1 MEHGP
6 PIQKDCYGKKTM
18 GWGGKGLV
26 TTLIRY
32 SKFTNRAYKSM
43 RRKILGDN
51 NCSQNDSYY
60 HQTLKELLLS
70 TKVGWGQKRRKKL
83 GHLCLCEFKRSIYN
97 YIVPSI

>member
-1 MEHGP
+1 MNGAWPSYTKGLLGE
-6 PIQKDCYGKKTM
+6 KDE
-18 GWGGKGLV
+18 GGGGEGLV
-26 TTLIRY
+26 TTLIHY

-70 TKVGWGQKRRKKL
+70 TKVGWGQKKKKEIRPPL
-83 GHLCLCEFKRSIYN
+83 PVRI
-97 YIVPSI
+97 